1 MPFLSTKASNSF
13 LCHSEKQPFAVS
25 WLRRPLVI
33 SLHPASFL
41 SMVSFPTFLPS
52 APITLTFS
60 FFSIYQIYLHL
71 RIFALNLILSG
82 LLFSWISTL
91 VFSHFLNSFWSQ
103 HKCHLDRTVFINQ
116 PFKLSCSTLPPT
128 TRHFL
133 IPCPLLCFLWHL
145 ALSYTIYILLFVY
158 VHIEFLFKIK
168 TLGTRSSVLFIF
180 VSPVQHTTI
189 SLAQFGLDV
198 ILWNGY
204 ING

>member
-1 MPFLSTKASNSF
+1 MPLLSTKASNSF
-13 LCHSEKQPFAVS
+13 LCHSEKKPFAVS

-33 SLHPASFL
+33 SLHPVSFL

-103 HKCHLDRTVFINQ
+103 HKCHLDRTVFINH
-116 PFKLSCSTLPPT
+116 PFKLSCSTLPPHHLT
-128 TRHFL
+128 LPNPLSSFMFL
-133 IPCPLLCFLWHL
+133 
-145 ALSYTIYILLFVY
+145 V
-158 VHIEFLFKIK
+158 
-168 TLGTRSSVLFIF
+168 TLGTILYNIHF
-180 VSPVQHTTI
+180 VICIRAYWI
-189 SLAQFGLDV
+189 SL
-198 ILWNGY
+198 
-204 ING
+204 